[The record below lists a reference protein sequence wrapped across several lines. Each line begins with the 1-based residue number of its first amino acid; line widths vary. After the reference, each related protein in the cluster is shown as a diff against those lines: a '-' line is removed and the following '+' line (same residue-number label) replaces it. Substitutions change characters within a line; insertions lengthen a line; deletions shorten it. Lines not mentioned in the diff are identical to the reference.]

1 VQVNDFNKVWV
12 IPTILILSLNVL
24 VFVEGVEDVRSMGI
38 LFAVLAF
45 VAGATWGDAQVFRRI
60 RSKDFYLA
68 VDGNYYLNAKEVT
81 SCTEVRVKKRYFLL
95 SLALLVLSITTRSS
109 DGWLLLFQANMDVF
123 TASLI
128 EACVLTFLRP
138 VVYYV
143 YLESEAQPYAVIPDD
158 AKTAILLKRAT
169 SLVTCR

>member
-1 VQVNDFNKVWV
+1 VPVNDFNKVWV

-24 VFVEGVEDVRSMGI
+24 VFVEGVDDVRSMGI

-45 VAGATWGDAQVFRRI
+45 VVGASWNDAPAFRHVQI
-60 RSKDFYLA
+60 KDFYLA
-68 VDGNYYLNAKEVT
+68 VNGSYYLNAKKVIF
-81 SCTEVRVKKRYFLL
+81 CTEVRSKIWYFLI

-123 TASLI
+123 TASLLGS
-128 EACVLTFLRP
+128 CVPTFIRP